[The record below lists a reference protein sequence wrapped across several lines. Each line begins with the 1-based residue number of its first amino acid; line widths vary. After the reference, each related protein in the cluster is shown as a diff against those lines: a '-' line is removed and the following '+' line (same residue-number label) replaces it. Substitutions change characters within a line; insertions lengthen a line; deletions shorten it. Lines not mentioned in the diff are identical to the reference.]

1 MAQDDQDMVFKVVN
15 KDTGEVVG
23 DIRHPIEGEEVP
35 YDVLPHNFRSGEA
48 WHPELQ
54 VGDK

>member
-1 MAQDDQDMVFKVVN
+1 MVFKVVN

-23 DIRHPIEGEEVP
+23 DIRHPSEGGEVP

>member
-1 MAQDDQDMVFKVVN
+1 MVN

-23 DIRHPIEGEEVP
+23 DIRDPRAEDGN
-35 YDVLPHNFRSGEA
+35 YDVLPQGFKSGEA

-54 VGDK
+54 VGEVRT